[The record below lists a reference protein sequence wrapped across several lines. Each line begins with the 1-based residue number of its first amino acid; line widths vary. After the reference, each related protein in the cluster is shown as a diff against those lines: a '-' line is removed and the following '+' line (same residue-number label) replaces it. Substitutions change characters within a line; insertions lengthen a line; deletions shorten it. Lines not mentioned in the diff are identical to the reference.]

1 MGLRVIPT
9 AVHGII
15 DYASSGALY
24 TTPTLLGLNDM
35 PPSART
41 LRLASGGAVASS
53 LLTDYELGVVKLI
66 PMPVHLTLDVMSGA
80 LLAASPWLFGFAK
93 DNGPHYWLPHA
104 LMGTTEVLVALMSK
118 TR

>member
-66 PMPVHLTLDVMSGA
+66 PMPGAPDAGRHERRAVSGLTIAVRLRQG
-80 LLAASPWLFGFAK
+80 
-93 DNGPHYWLPHA
+93 
-104 LMGTTEVLVALMSK
+104 
-118 TR
+118 

>member
-35 PPSART
+35 PPRP
-41 LRLASGGAVASS
+41 VAC
-53 LLTDYELGVVKLI
+53 V
-66 PMPVHLTLDVMSGA
+66 
-80 LLAASPWLFGFAK
+80 
-93 DNGPHYWLPHA
+93 
-104 LMGTTEVLVALMSK
+104 
-118 TR
+118 